1 MAKQE
6 VLTSIS
12 SVIAVIELVQAGSLT
27 TGVETSVT
35 DFVTALVTIVIKIT
49 VGIFDADFDAAV
61 TLVTSATNVAT
72 LTTIQ
77 IDILVQVGEYI
88 RLYKLQY
95 YLQNN
100 ILFYVQLKYCQD
112 LQLQLLK
119 WQLLL

>member
-1 MAKQE
+1 MYEQEAELVAKQE

-27 TGVETSVT
+27 TGIETSVT

-77 IDILVQVGEYI
+77 IDILVQIGE
-88 RLYKLQY
+88 
-95 YLQNN
+95 
-100 ILFYVQLKYCQD
+100 
-112 LQLQLLK
+112 
-119 WQLLL
+119 

>member
-27 TGVETSVT
+27 TGTETSVT

-61 TLVTSATNVAT
+61 TLVTSATNVAP

-77 IDILVQVGEYI
+77 IDILVQIGE
-88 RLYKLQY
+88 
-95 YLQNN
+95 
-100 ILFYVQLKYCQD
+100 
-112 LQLQLLK
+112 
-119 WQLLL
+119 